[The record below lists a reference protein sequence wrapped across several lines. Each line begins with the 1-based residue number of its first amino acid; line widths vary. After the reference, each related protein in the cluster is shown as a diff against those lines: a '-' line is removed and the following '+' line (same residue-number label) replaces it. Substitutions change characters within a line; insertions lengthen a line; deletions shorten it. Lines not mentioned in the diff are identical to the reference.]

1 MRDRMPVVF
10 IGSGSQGGGE
20 SRVIWIH
27 ISRVR
32 KIHYHLAKAKA
43 TVILTSQ
50 FSIHPPPRPSPH
62 SPVIIYLPRGGNV
75 LASGPDLLP
84 SIALSSNAT
93 VVRLNYRLSAQH
105 PYPNPIHDVL
115 AGYDWITSHLCQ
127 GTTSADGSP
136 KLDQARRIGVCGE
149 LIGGSLAGMLALTEC
164 HTDEQGIS
172 AAILGNPIA
181 DWTSIFPVH
190 EDMDAK
196 GRTHSQ
202 LSKTKRSQASGASSQ
217 DSPTID
223 SILRIRKTIFPKA
236 AKFFDPF
243 ASPSLFFCTP
253 AMELSSTSNL
263 LSPSDDEAASSSSA
277 ASSSTELGDSQA
289 SNSKKRRHRRTY
301 PPSSHTNLQIPR
313 IRIEVGKE
321 NILHDQ
327 GVELAQLIRKSTR
340 TLKLEHYYDNTNQEQ
355 SGNKREEVTTEEDEE
370 RKELIFEREGPG
382 LWAEKEAHEVGRWLG
397 RRLAM

>member
-1 MRDRMPVVF
+1 MM
-10 IGSGSQGGGE
+10 
-20 SRVIWIH
+20 
-27 ISRVR
+27 
-32 KIHYHLAKAKA
+32 
-43 TVILTSQ
+43 
-50 FSIHPPPRPSPH
+50 
-62 SPVIIYLPRGGNV
+62 
-75 LASGPDLLP
+75 ASGPDLLP

-93 VVRLNYRLSAQH
+93 IVRLNYRLSAQH

-115 AGYDWITSHLCQ
+115 AGYDWIKSHLCQ
-127 GTTSADGSP
+127 GTTSVDGSP
-136 KLDQARRIGVCGE
+136 KLDQARRIGICGE

-181 DWTSIFPVH
+181 DWTSIFPVD
-190 EDMDAK
+190 EDTNVN
-196 GRTHSQ
+196 GRARSQ
-202 LSKTKRSQASGASSQ
+202 LYNTERSQASEDSFH

-223 SILRIRKTIFPKA
+223 SILRIRKEIFPQA

-263 LSPSDDEAASSSSA
+263 LSPSDDEASSSSSSA
-277 ASSSTELGDSQA
+277 SSSSTELGDSQV

-321 NILHDQ
+321 NIVHDQ
-327 GVELAQLIRKSTR
+327 GVELAQLIRKSMR
-340 TLKLEHYYDNTNQEQ
+340 SPKLEHYYNNDKNQEQ
-355 SGNKREEVTTEEDEE
+355 PAEKGEGSSNEEQERRE
-370 RKELIFEREGPG
+370 LLFEREGPG
-382 LWAEKEAHEVGRWLG
+382 LWAEKEAHEVGQWLG
-397 RRLAM
+397 RRLAI